1 MTLKTNAR
9 VAGVAYLLYIAV
21 AFPSMVLMGRATAGE
36 GIAAK
41 VAALAQHAGDV
52 RLAMVLSLIGCFCA
66 LVLGVTLYAITRVQ
80 DRDLATIAM
89 LCRVA
94 EGVTGAASLPPML
107 SFLGVVTAGGTGAND
122 ALGSFVLDDSM
133 FVAATFFAVGSAIFS
148 WLLLKGRMVPTWLAW
163 LGVIG
168 SALVAVALPLESL
181 RMLAGNVVQ
190 VLWIPVAIFEIVL
203 AVWLIAKG
211 VTEPAR
217 EVSHAE

>member
-41 VAALAQHAGDV
+41 VATLAQHAGDV

-66 LVLGVTLYAITRVQ
+66 LVLGVTLYAITRTQ
-80 DRDLATIAM
+80 DRDLAMIAM

-107 SFLGVVTAGGTGAND
+107 SFLKAVTAGGTGAND
-122 ALGSFVLDDSM
+122 ALGSFVLDDSI
-133 FVAATFFAVGSAIFS
+133 FVGATFFAVGSTIFS
-148 WLLLKGRMVPTWLAW
+148 WLLLKGRMVPIWLAW
-163 LGVIG
+163 LGVIA

-181 RMLAGNVVQ
+181 QLLASKVVQ

-211 VTEPAR
+211 VTERAP
-217 EVSHAE
+217 EVAHAE